1 MHTATLWRAHR
12 RDRLAGPGLAV
23 FHGRVVVT
31 DLEEVGEH
39 KAREGVGHQDGKAP
53 TGAVQRE
60 RQTQV
65 DADPGGEGKLAHG
78 PAVGAILEK
87 VVQREE
93 KRDHTERERG
103 VKPLQRVKGMPRLL
117 VMVSQ
122 EGVHGRHIVVQHHVV
137 RVDVVRAVVL
147 LPPERRPDS
156 PHVLQNLVEGE
167 GEAVEPGRAVQPR
180 TLVPAR
186 MVNAHEVR
194 HQPEGRADNRGCRWC
209 QYQPRERCGRQHGG
223 QHAPCLED
231 AALQWVSLLHAPHG
245 LVDAV
250 VQSTP
255 LGHRQAQRSRLPLH
269 LAEVRAQVA

>member
-156 PHVLQNLVEGE
+156 PHVLQNLQDHARTSRNNSQRVTNHDQRRPSRARPRAGTF
-167 GEAVEPGRAVQPR
+167 GCCRQLLTCHQAQGYASHPPGRG
-180 TLVPAR
+180 
-186 MVNAHEVR
+186 
-194 HQPEGRADNRGCRWC
+194 GR
-209 QYQPRERCGRQHGG
+209 
-223 QHAPCLED
+223 
-231 AALQWVSLLHAPHG
+231 
-245 LVDAV
+245 
-250 VQSTP
+250 
-255 LGHRQAQRSRLPLH
+255 
-269 LAEVRAQVA
+269 